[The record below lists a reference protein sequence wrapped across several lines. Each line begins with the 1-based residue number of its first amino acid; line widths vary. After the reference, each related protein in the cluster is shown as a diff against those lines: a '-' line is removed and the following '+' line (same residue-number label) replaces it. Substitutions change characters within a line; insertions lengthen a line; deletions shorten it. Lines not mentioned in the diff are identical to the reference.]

1 MFDGSRVPMTLF
13 RLPHVEFALTTT
25 ALEQHGVPRAVRSHR
40 PERLPEVDLQPLP
53 IVPDTSNKLS
63 GPNSVV
69 GDVWGA
75 QEATGKAKTETG
87 NRFPVSEFVRPSNRP
102 KFRF

>member
-69 GDVWGA
+69 GDVWEPRKR
-75 QEATGKAKTETG
+75 QE
-87 NRFPVSEFVRPSNRP
+87 RP
-102 KFRF
+102 KQKPEIDFRFRNL